1 MFAQIAKQLWERRPD
16 IPFLVVEG
24 RCGADWLART
34 GVDLRGVKNINF
46 MANTPDPRDF
56 YRVSK
61 LVIVPSLFMESFGRM
76 AAESMINGIPVI
88 GSNRGALPEVIGEA
102 GLTLEIP
109 AQYTPESRTAPTPEE
124 VEPWLQAI
132 IKLWDDAEFYETLR
146 QKSLARAER
155 WQQIASPNNTMR
167 VFQNCWDNA
176 ISFFSRC
183 FCVCCHPLY
192 SGVFPCVYCQI
203 GENGKSA
210 NSGIFQ
216 E

>member
-1 MFAQIAKQLWERRPD
+1 
-16 IPFLVVEG
+16 
-24 RCGADWLART
+24 
-34 GVDLRGVKNINF
+34 

-124 VEPWLQAI
+124 VEPWVQAI

-146 QKSLARAER
+146 QKSFARAKR
-155 WQQIASPNNTMR
+155 WQPNHIAE
-167 VFQNCWDNA
+167 QYD
-176 ISFFSRC
+176 
-183 FCVCCHPLY
+183 VCL
-192 SGVFPCVYCQI
+192 SKLVG
-203 GENGKSA
+203 
-210 NSGIFQ
+210 
-216 E
+216 